1 MISEERL
8 LSTAEVGERM
18 GVDEQT
24 VRLWIKKGKL
34 EALKVGRGWRIP
46 WSALEAFLENA
57 PKARA
62 PRKRPVEQSAGTVEG
77 SEEERRRSV
86 RTREAILDWETVLE
100 ALATRYQD
108 AERELREA
116 EPGVFPNEVIDVA
129 VDAGHHLRLLSR
141 EADEVREAPGVVAAE
156 KRVRAVIASVERMID
171 QFLNPMDE
179 THVEQSARFKR
190 AAARGAT
197 ASYASIGERKGGD
210 DRAQSAS

>member
-1 MISEERL
+1 VISEERL

-46 WSALEAFLENA
+46 RSALEAFLENA

-62 PRKRPVEQSAGTVEG
+62 PRKRPELSAGTVEG
-77 SEEERRRSV
+77 SEEERRHSV

-100 ALATRYQD
+100 ALATRYRD
-108 AERELREA
+108 AEREFREA

-156 KRVRAVIASVERMID
+156 KRVRCASASVERMIN

-179 THVEQSARFKR
+179 AHVEQSARFKR
-190 AAARGAT
+190 AAARGGT
-197 ASYASIGERKGGD
+197 ASYASIRERKGSD
-210 DRAQSAS
+210 DSAQSAS